1 MADANSSRKHVR
13 PLVQDCWKAMRKGCE
28 MTKIWVN
35 NQNKLPVD
43 VKKNINNTV
52 RLSRDQLYITYQ
64 LKKTE
69 KKIDISKVKKVLNSE
84 TNPGKFKGVEKR
96 YHLERCFGIVI
107 NALANEDKSEE
118 VFFIAPNSDEAILW
132 LTGIK
137 ALIHNRATR
146 ILEKERREKWMT
158 EEFEKLSRNGNHTIK
173 YVDVLNFLT
182 SQGLHAEPRLVKTFL
197 KNTLDNDITC
207 DEFIGFLGEY
217 LKRGELSNLFTQCSS
232 NGAFLSI
239 DDLQYFLINR
249 QFQENIT
256 TEQCRRFIN
265 TFELT
270 QEGRKHGELGFDGF
284 IKFMSSVE
292 GELFNPEHD
301 KVYQNMNQP
310 FAHYFIASSHNTYLV
325 SDQYM
330 GDSSVEAY
338 VKVLKE
344 GCRCVELDCW
354 DGDDGEPIIYHG
366 HTLTSKI
373 LFKDVIMKIKKHA
386 FEVSPYP
393 VILNIENH
401 CSIQYQ
407 KKMAA
412 YLVNILGEY
421 LQKEPVNEMFPGTP
435 DRFKYKIFVRGKKLK
450 PHQEESSEDLSL
462 ADDESSSSD
471 DSDDDD
477 DSNQDQSIKEK
488 KKRHKPPRPIAKE
501 FSSIINYFVN
511 VHFNSFEYSQSNGKF
526 YQSSSFSEK
535 KMSKLASRSA
545 NDFINYN
552 TEQLSRVYP
561 GGFRMDSSNYDP
573 EDAWNVGCQIVALNL
588 QTSAKPVQLHH
599 GKFRQNGKA
608 GYVLKPSFLRDPSAN
623 FNPSD
628 VQDQDMARILK
639 LTIISGHRLSLPEGE
654 KTAKGKIDC
663 DPYVV
668 VEMVGVPEDK
678 FLFKTKTIQNN
689 NYNPKWSEGFT
700 KKILVPELALI
711 RFSVYDEDN
720 FSDDFIGQASMPVT
734 SIRQGYRHVIL
745 LNKKGESHTS
755 GCLFVH
761 VTIHKDDTSIA
772 HASEVNLKSAGKT
785 GKSKF
790 SCFS

>member
-1 MADANSSRKHVR
+1 MAEANGSSKHVR
-13 PLVQDCWKAMRKGCE
+13 PLIQDCWKAMRKGCE

-35 NQNKLPVD
+35 SQSKLPVD
-43 VKKNINNTV
+43 LKKNAKN
-52 RLSRDQLYITYQ
+52 S
-64 LKKTE
+64 
-69 KKIDISKVKKVLNSE
+69 KVLNSE
-84 TNPGKFKGVEKR
+84 TNPGKFKGVDKR
-96 YHLERCFGIVI
+96 HLERCFGVAI
-107 NALANEDKSEE
+107 NALNADKSEE

-158 EEFEKLSRNGNHTIK
+158 NEFEKLSKNGVHTIK
-173 YVDVLNFLT
+173 YVNVLNFLT
-182 SQGLHAEPRLVKTFL
+182 SQGFHAEPRLVKSFL
-197 KNTLDNDITC
+197 KNTLGKEDDITC
-207 DEFIGFLGEY
+207 DEFITFLGEY
-217 LKRGELSNLFTQCSS
+217 LKRGELANLFTQCSS

-249 QFQENIT
+249 QCQENVT
-256 TEQCRRFIN
+256 HEECRRFIN
-265 TFELT
+265 AYELT
-270 QEGRKHGELGFDGF
+270 PEGRKHNELGFDGF

-301 KVYQNMNQP
+301 KVYQNMDQP
-310 FAHYFIASSHNTYLV
+310 FAHYYIASSHNTYLV
-325 SDQYM
+325 SDQCL
-330 GDSSVEAY
+330 GDSSVDAY

-354 DGDDGEPIIYHG
+354 DGDDGEPVIYHG

-373 LFKDVIMKIKKHA
+373 LFKDVIKKIKKHA

-401 CSIQYQ
+401 CSVQYQ
-407 KKMAA
+407 QKMAS
-412 YLVNILGEY
+412 YLVGILGEY
-421 LQKEPVNEMFPGTP
+421 LQKEPVDEMLPGTP
-435 DRFKYKIFVRGKKLK
+435 DRFKYRIFVRGKKLK
-450 PHQEESSEDLSL
+450 PQQEYSSAEFSM
-462 ADDESSSSD
+462 ADDESTSSCD
-471 DSDDDD
+471 DSDDDN
-477 DSNQDQSIKEK
+477 DSSQDQTVKEK
-488 KKRHKPPRPIAKE
+488 KKKHKTPRPIAKE
-501 FSSIINYFVN
+501 FSSLINYFVN
-511 VHFNSFEYSQSNGKF
+511 VHFNSFEYSQDHGKF

-535 KMSKLASRSA
+535 KLEKLATQSTD
-545 NDFINYN
+545 DFIKYN
-552 TEQLSRVYP
+552 TKQLSRVYP
-561 GGFRMDSSNYDP
+561 GGFRWDSSNYAP

-588 QTSAKPVQLHH
+588 QTREMPVQLHH

-608 GYVLKPSFLRDPSAN
+608 GYILKPRFLRDPNAD
-623 FNPSD
+623 FNPND
-628 VQDQDMARILK
+628 VQNQDMARILK
-639 LTIISGHRLSLPEGE
+639 LTVISGHRLSIPEGE

-663 DPYVV
+663 DPYVRI
-668 VEMVGVPEDK
+668 EIVGVPDDK
-678 FLFKTKTIQNN
+678 FFFKTKTIRNN

-700 KKILVPELALI
+700 RKILVPQLALI

-734 SIRQGYRHVIL
+734 SIRQGYRHVIM

-761 VTIHKDDTSIA
+761 VIIQNDDTKMA
-772 HASEVNLKSAGKT
+772 HVSEMNLKASPDKT
-785 GKSKF
+785 EKSKSSF